1 MRILAVDPGSKRVG
15 LALSDP
21 TGTIAQAL
29 ATVPAE
35 PKAGLPARI
44 ADIARAREAER
55 IVVGLPRRL
64 DGTFGPEAR
73 SAEKLAAELR
83 RSAGLP
89 VDLVDERMTTAAA
102 ERAMIEGGVRRAEAR
117 WPAAN
122 RGHHIQKS
130 MSAED
135 QEPAQHVTL
144 IDEAGRERQFQLHDA
159 FDHEGAVY
167 YLVENVDDPNQV
179 LLLREAAGG
188 LETVEGDEFQ
198 RVIAALEE
206 DEVE

>member
-1 MRILAVDPGSKRVG
+1 
-15 LALSDP
+15 
-21 TGTIAQAL
+21 
-29 ATVPAE
+29 
-35 PKAGLPARI
+35 
-44 ADIARAREAER
+44 
-55 IVVGLPRRL
+55 
-64 DGTFGPEAR
+64 
-73 SAEKLAAELR
+73 
-83 RSAGLP
+83 
-89 VDLVDERMTTAAA
+89 
-102 ERAMIEGGVRRAEAR
+102 
-117 WPAAN
+117 
-122 RGHHIQKS
+122 

>member
-1 MRILAVDPGSKRVG
+1 
-15 LALSDP
+15 
-21 TGTIAQAL
+21 
-29 ATVPAE
+29 
-35 PKAGLPARI
+35 
-44 ADIARAREAER
+44 
-55 IVVGLPRRL
+55 
-64 DGTFGPEAR
+64 
-73 SAEKLAAELR
+73 
-83 RSAGLP
+83 
-89 VDLVDERMTTAAA
+89 
-102 ERAMIEGGVRRAEAR
+102 
-117 WPAAN
+117 
-122 RGHHIQKS
+122 

-135 QEPAQHVTL
+135 PEPPQHVTL

-179 LLLREAAGG
+179 LLLREADGG